1 MSRAHEGSAGRPLG
15 GTAAPT
21 ARIDR
26 VGRAVRRIVLLG
38 CAAALVYALVT
49 LQVNGYRGVRLAWD
63 HATTVARVT
72 DEGPASRR
80 GSGDSRTTVW
90 ADLAFTTTAGR
101 PVRTRIFVGIDRAPS
116 VGADMP
122 IDYLPSHPQTVRE
135 AGRFWSDDIRLAA
148 LMLGFLD
155 LPALA
160 LIVWLARWLVRWS
173 IRSRTT
179 PDVTA

>member
-1 MSRAHEGSAGRPLG
+1 
-15 GTAAPT
+15 
-21 ARIDR
+21 
-26 VGRAVRRIVLLG
+26 VGRVLRRVVLLG
-38 CAAALVYALVT
+38 CAATLVYPVVA

-80 GSGDSRTTVW
+80 GRGGSRTTVW
-90 ADLAFTTTAGR
+90 ADLAFTTAAGR
-101 PVRTRIFVGIDRAPS
+101 PVSTRIFVGTDRAPS
-116 VGADMP
+116 VGADMS
-122 IDYLPSHPQTVRE
+122 IDYAPSHPQTVRE
-135 AGRFWSDDIRLAA
+135 AGRFWSDDVRVAA

-173 IRSRTT
+173 VRSRTT
-179 PDVTA
+179 PEVTV